1 MENNFFRRIP
11 TDLDLNGPVLEY
23 TTQPSDASGDK
34 DASVTFTVAAQALFP
49 GDSGAEDGGTITY
62 QWFEVGVGALS
73 NGGQFSGVT
82 TVTLTVSDLRTPQD
96 QGRKF
101 YCEVSYS
108 PNNEYGTTGS
118 GTGTAVNQPFKSNEA
133 TISVNPELEIIAQP
147 TDRTVGKNAT
157 ATFSINACLTDE
169 TYLSDGAVIYQW
181 YVGIC
186 NATPILVSDGT
197 VQTTNITSEVV
208 TVEEE
213 GIAYDTE
220 TFTESQ
226 SFGNDG
232 SVSIPPT
239 GYDISFTVAAGGG
252 GNGGSDSGGPPGPAG
267 QGRVGTF
274 TMPNPQARGNTL
286 NFRIGKQGGGG
297 GNGNFPAYGRPGG
310 SNIAPGGRGGGAG
323 PRGWSGGGG
332 GGGGAS
338 GVLRNGSFLLAVV
351 GGGGGG
357 GGGSWDSGTGGG
369 GGVGLGLG

>member
-1 MENNFFRRIP
+1 
-11 TDLDLNGPVLEY
+11 
-23 TTQPSDASGDK
+23 
-34 DASVTFTVAAQALFP
+34 
-49 GDSGAEDGGTITY
+49 
-62 QWFEVGVGALS
+62 
-73 NGGQFSGVT
+73 
-82 TVTLTVSDLRTPQD
+82 
-96 QGRKF
+96 
-101 YCEVSYS
+101 
-108 PNNEYGTTGS
+108 
-118 GTGTAVNQPFKSNEA
+118 
-133 TISVNPELEIIAQP
+133 
-147 TDRTVGKNAT
+147 
-157 ATFSINACLTDE
+157 LTDE

-181 YVGIC
+181 YVGIG
-186 NATPILVSDGT
+186 NATPILVSGGT

-323 PRGWSGGGG
+323 PRGMVWWRRRRWWCLWCS
-332 GGGGAS
+332 S
-338 GVLRNGSFLLAVV
+338 
-351 GGGGGG
+351 
-357 GGGSWDSGTGGG
+357 
-369 GGVGLGLG
+369 

>member
-118 GTGTAVNQPFKSNEA
+118 GTGTAVNQPLKSNEA

-157 ATFSINACLTDE
+157 ATFSINAGLTDE

-181 YVGIC
+181 YVGIG

-252 GNGGSDSGGPPGPAG
+252 GNGGSDSGAL
-267 QGRVGTF
+267 QDQLVREELVLS
-274 TMPNPQARGNTL
+274 QCQTL
-286 NFRIGKQGGGG
+286 KQEETLSTLELVSKVVVVEMETYLHMVDLVE
-297 GNGNFPAYGRPGG
+297 A
-310 SNIAPGGRGGGAG
+310 I
-323 PRGWSGGGG
+323 
-332 GGGGAS
+332 
-338 GVLRNGSFLLAVV
+338 LHLEAVV
-351 GGGGGG
+351 VVL
-357 GGGSWDSGTGGG
+357 DL
-369 GGVGLGLG
+369 VDGLVAAEEVVVPLVFFVMVVFFLP